1 MKIPLVLIAVAVA
14 SVSGGFLAVRD
25 SRVWNRTANLM
36 AAAALIASEA
46 AFIRLLQVYNSR
58 ALGVMIASGNP
69 MAGLGWWGLLALLL
83 SFSAIIA
90 AALGVSK
97 ASLLLMPGSILMFS
111 YTLLTL
117 SFWD

>member
-1 MKIPLVLIAVAVA
+1 MRIPLVLTAVAVM
-14 SVSGGFLAVRD
+14 SVSGGVLAARD

-36 AAAALIASEA
+36 AAGALIASEA
-46 AFIRLLQVYNSR
+46 AFIHLIQVYNSR
-58 ALGVMIASGNP
+58 PVGLVIASGNP
-69 MAGLGWWGLLALLL
+69 MAGLGWWSLIALLL

-97 ASLLLMPGSILMFS
+97 ASLLLMPSSILMFA